1 MHLDMC
7 DLALTSNGSECFSST
22 PPTPLITSLSSLSSL
37 LSCPLLI
44 CITFPREHTRD
55 MDKGDKLGVGDS
67 NSPMGMIGSTT
78 DDREEP
84 TSPLRTVET
93 ILRLVPMAL
102 CISALVLMLKNSQTN
117 DYGSLSYSDLG
128 AFRYLVHA
136 NGVCA
141 GYSLLSAVIVA
152 MPRPSTMSKA
162 WTFFF
167 LDQVLTY
174 IILAAA
180 AVSVEVIYLA
190 RKGDTAI
197 TWSAAC
203 VSFGGFCHKATTS
216 TVITFVVVAFYI
228 LLSLV
233 SSYKLF
239 SKFSA
244 PAVSFSGKGIEI
256 SGFQG

>member
-1 MHLDMC
+1 
-7 DLALTSNGSECFSST
+7 
-22 PPTPLITSLSSLSSL
+22 
-37 LSCPLLI
+37 
-44 CITFPREHTRD
+44 
-55 MDKGDKLGVGDS
+55 
-67 NSPMGMIGSTT
+67 MGLMGSTT
-78 DDREEP
+78 DEKEEAAS
-84 TSPLRTVET
+84 SPMRTAET

-117 DYGSLSYSDLG
+117 DFGSLSYSDLC

-136 NGVCA
+136 NGICA

-180 AVSVEVIYLA
+180 AVSVEVLYLA
-190 RKGDTAI
+190 RKGDTSI
-197 TWSAAC
+197 TWSAVC
-203 VSFGGFCHKATTS
+203 VSFGGFCHKATAS
-216 TVITFVVVAFYI
+216 AIITFAVVACYI
-228 LLSLV
+228 LLSLL

-239 SKFSA
+239 SRFSA
-244 PAVSFSGKGIEI
+244 PAISYPGKDIEI
-256 SGFQG
+256 AGCQG